1 MTAKRKKKEEEMTQT
16 QSKKKRRIYLKEEIQ
31 HFYNDVVFEEVLG
44 TIQINGLDVECETLK
59 IDQFGH

>member
-1 MTAKRKKKEEEMTQT
+1 MTQT

>member
-1 MTAKRKKKEEEMTQT
+1 MTQT

-31 HFYNDVVFEEVLG
+31 HFYNDVFEEVLG